1 MNNKKLIAFARTHLD
16 NGNLFAYKRLMR
28 SNIQSA
34 MSERSKKAFQDA
46 MAEDAPKIKA
56 IELLFLK

>member
-1 MNNKKLIAFARTHLD
+1 MTNAKLIAFARTHLD

-34 MSERSKKAFQDA
+34 MSERSRKAFQDA
-46 MAEDAPKIKA
+46 MAEDAPKIKK
-56 IELLFLK
+56 IESLFI

>member
-1 MNNKKLIAFARTHLD
+1 MTNAKLIAFARTHLD

-34 MSERSKKAFQDA
+34 MSERSRKAFQDA
-46 MAEDAPKIKA
+46 MQEDSAKIKK
-56 IELLFLK
+56 IESLFN